1 MKRTTRDDDVE
12 CPSRRAASDPG
23 WLSTTAPRSFATGLR
38 ALCLA
43 AAVAVAM
50 TLPACNKGNKKADQP
65 QEPAEEEAKEEQ
77 PPPGP
82 RGALLPDPR
91 NQVPAGGEIRQ
102 SLLIYA
108 VGSRSMLGHF
118 VHHESPGTA
127 PILLLMHDERGIDEW
142 LRERADSYARLGY
155 HVLCPDLSELLNETL
170 DQPVVDNVVAAVAE
184 AEVRLGRQPT
194 GRLAAIGWG
203 RGGAQALT
211 LARHLDLEALVIC
224 YGPLVTTPNALEAV
238 REPVLGIFGRLDQVV
253 PESMV
258 TEFHATMQKMGGTFN
273 GNVWSDEGHDFMR
286 LPNDPTNALEAN
298 LEIVNWLDTY
308 FEP

>member
-1 MKRTTRDDDVE
+1 MKPQKRLYEIDHPALRGL
-12 CPSRRAASDPG
+12 PG
-23 WLSTTAPRSFATGLR
+23 LGV
-38 ALCLA
+38 LCLTA
-43 AAVAVAM
+43 ALVVA
-50 TLPACNKGNKKADQP
+50 PIGCNKQGKEAQAP
-65 QEPAEEEAKEEQ
+65 QEPAEEEAAPEQ

-82 RGALLPDPR
+82 RGSLLPDPR
-91 NQVPAGGEIRQ
+91 NQVPASGEIRQ
-102 SLLIYA
+102 SLVIYA
-108 VGSRSMLGHF
+108 VGGRSMLGHL
-118 VHHESPGTA
+118 VHHEHPGTA
-127 PILLLMHDERGIDEW
+127 PILLLMHDEHGIDDW

-184 AEVRLGRQPT
+184 TEARLGRKPT

-203 RGGAQALT
+203 SGGAHALT
-211 LARHLDLEALVIC
+211 IARHLDLEALVIC
-224 YGPLVTTPNALEAV
+224 YGSLVTTPNALEAV

-273 GNVWSDEGHDFMR
+273 GNVWADEGHDFMR
-286 LPNDPTNALEAN
+286 QPNDPTNALEAN